1 MKKLT
6 ATDAARR
13 FSEVLDEVEGRG
25 ETFVVVRNGKV
36 VAQLGPVAAASGR
49 VVKELLRT
57 RRPDR
62 SWAGELA
69 RVRSLLELK
78 EPRWTG

>member
-13 FSEVLDEVEGRG
+13 FSEVLDEVENKR

-49 VVKELLRT
+49 DVKELLRT
-57 RRPDR
+57 NRPDKA
-62 SWAGELA
+62 WAGELA
-69 RVRSLLELK
+69 RVRSLLQVK
-78 EPRWTG
+78 PGTTG

>member
-13 FSEVLDEVEGRG
+13 FSEVLDEVENKR

-36 VAQLGPVAAASGR
+36 VAQLGPVAATSGR

-57 RRPDR
+57 RKPDKA
-62 SWAGELA
+62 WAGELA
-69 RVRSLLELK
+69 RVRSLLQVK
-78 EPRWTG
+78 EPGTTG

>member
-6 ATDAARR
+6 ATEAARR
-13 FSEVLDEVEGRG
+13 FSEVLDEVEAKR

-36 VAQLGPVAAASGR
+36 VAQLGPAAEASGR
-49 VVKELLRT
+49 AVKELLRT

-62 SWAGELA
+62 AWAGELA
-69 RVRSLLELK
+69 SLRSLLTPDD
-78 EPRWTG
+78 PRWTG

>member
-1 MKKLT
+1 MKRLT

-13 FSEVLDEVEGRG
+13 FSEVLDEVENNR

-36 VAQLGPVAAASGR
+36 VAQLGPAAAASGR
-49 VVKELLRT
+49 AVKDLLRT
-57 RRPDR
+57 NRPDKA
-62 SWAGELA
+62 WAGGLA
-69 RVRSLLELK
+69 LVRSLLELK

>member
-13 FSEVLDEVEGRG
+13 FSEVLDEVENKR

-57 RRPDR
+57 RKPDKA
-62 SWAGELA
+62 WAGELD
-69 RVRSLLELK
+69 RVRSLLQVK
-78 EPRWTG
+78 EPRTTG

>member
-1 MKKLT
+1 VKRLT

-13 FSEVLDEVEGRG
+13 FSEVLDEVEKKR

-49 VVKELLRT
+49 AVKELLRT
-57 RRPDR
+57 RRPDKG
-62 SWAGELA
+62 WAGELA
-69 RVRSLLELK
+69 RVRSLLELE
-78 EPRWTG
+78 EPHWTG

>member
-13 FSEVLDEVEGRG
+13 FSEVLDEVENKR
-25 ETFVVVRNGKV
+25 ETFLVLRNGKV

-57 RRPDR
+57 RKPDKA
-62 SWAGELA
+62 WAGELA
-69 RVRSLLELK
+69 RVRSLLQVK
-78 EPRWTG
+78 EPGTTG